1 MNKLTDLSHTL
12 WRQRRLLEQ
21 LQYRLEVQQAML
33 ATGRKRWIGHA
44 AGDVEAVMDQLR
56 AEELTRA
63 IQVAAVAHDHGLGDE
78 PSLRELIAKVPSPW
92 DDILREHQLAFL
104 ALTGEVEE
112 LTKHNRELLTRG
124 ASSTRDL
131 LAALTDGHTE
141 PDGYSALGASTS
153 MRPPTSTI
161 DRVV

>member
-1 MNKLTDLSHTL
+1 VTKLTDLSHTL
-12 WRQRRLLEQ
+12 WRQRRLLEL

-44 AGDVEAVMDQLR
+44 AADVESVMDQLR

-63 IQVAAVAHDHGLGDE
+63 VQVSAVANDHGLRDE
-78 PSLRELIAKVPSPW
+78 PSLRELISAVPSPW

-104 ALTGEVEE
+104 ALTSEVEE
-112 LTKHNRELLTRG
+112 ITKHNRELLTRG
-124 ASSTRDL
+124 ASSTREL
-131 LAALTDGHTE
+131 LAALTDGHSE
-141 PDGYSALGASTS
+141 RDGYSAAGASTS
-153 MRPPTSTI
+153 LRPPASTI